1 MGNRKVLLIVVIAVV
16 VLAVGAVVA
25 TFLGVD
31 LFATVSG
38 EAGKQPDAFSSV
50 DDLKSGK
57 AYVWHHDGG
66 DIKEDLKKDAGE
78 NVYFTCITGDYNFK
92 NEELGEAI
100 EYPRS
105 IWVDSATDDRIPTV
119 TSKDRLIYVSSTE
132 VPQEIVFERFADYGY
147 SIGISNMEA
156 DKGGHYFMT
165 FADVDD
171 DDYKYFID
179 MNSDASQLTELTAIT
194 RLYLDKVGDVK
205 VNEDSVSDGGTV
217 LGLKKDKKYTCE
229 FYTGTYYQDFNLTA
243 NIHCFGSMERFVN
256 YDCTVIKSLQSTGQV
271 NEAFTEI
278 SRPMMVVVGIVLMIF
293 WSPLFV
299 ELRRLTKSVW
309 PCVILHSMEDAVP
322 TMLFVTANV
331 LQIKETYSV
340 MLDPISG
347 ILPTLLVFFTGLG
360 LRKCRM
366 NRETDVG
373 EK

>member
-100 EYPRS
+100 EYPKS

-194 RLYLDKVGDVK
+194 RLYLDKVGDLK

-256 YDCTVIKSLQSTGQV
+256 YDYEFMHSNFIVVEIPEYFKSGYYFV
-271 NEAFTEI
+271 NG
-278 SRPMMVVVGIVLMIF
+278 VG
-293 WSPLFV
+293 LFRYV
-299 ELRRLTKSVW
+299 ADSDVTKYNGKAY
-309 PCVILHSMEDAVP
+309 DASIDW
-322 TMLFVTANV
+322 N
-331 LQIKETYSV
+331 
-340 MLDPISG
+340 DPI
-347 ILPTLLVFFTGLG
+347 ILYDDDGVVIYDPSDPDFEEKQKQKEIEEKSDKGD
-360 LRKCRM
+360 
-366 NRETDVG
+366 EDYDITD
-373 EK
+373 E